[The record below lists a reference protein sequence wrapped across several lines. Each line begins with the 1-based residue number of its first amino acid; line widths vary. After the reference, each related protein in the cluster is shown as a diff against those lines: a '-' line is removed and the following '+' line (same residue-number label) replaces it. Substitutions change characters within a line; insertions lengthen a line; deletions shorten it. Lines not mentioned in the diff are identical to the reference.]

1 MKMTNFAADRKYV
14 RDGYAFL
21 NKQLEKMDDKL
32 LEPLSSTS
40 WPRDMPVVTGGGFLE
55 NVASVDV
62 TYATTGGDEDSLI
75 AEQANDIPVMQ
86 ADFGKT
92 VWKTFNWAHYMT
104 VPYLQKEKLTSIGLN
119 IEETLNKGVRL
130 YYDKTVDRSV
140 YRGLTKVGTTG
151 LLNNS
156 TVTRYSVPN
165 ATGGSDGLWA
175 HKNADEIL
183 YDVNY
188 IINAIW
194 EANDM
199 SFDGLA
205 NHILV
210 PPAQF
215 SALATRKV
223 GDTGDKTI
231 LTFIMEN
238 NIAKTQGRELVISP
252 CKWCKGQGTGNT
264 DRMVAYVN
272 DEERICFNITSPL
285 HRLTT
290 EITQLQYKTPFVSQ
304 FSEVRFLYPT
314 TVMYA
319 DGI

>member
-1 MKMTNFAADRKYV
+1 MGKSMYAADRKYV
-14 RDGYAFL
+14 QDGYTFL
-21 NKQLEKMDDKL
+21 TKQLEKMDKKL

-40 WPRDMPVVTGGGFLE
+40 WPRDMPVITGGGFVE
-55 NVASVDV
+55 NIASVDV

-75 AEQANDIPVMQ
+75 AEQTNDIPVMQ

-92 VWKTFNWAHYMT
+92 TWKAFNWAHYMN

-151 LLNNS
+151 LLNNAG
-156 TVTRYSVPN
+156 VTRVTAPTG
-165 ATGGSDGLWA
+165 ATSSAVDWA
-175 HKNADEIL
+175 HKTPDEIL

-188 IINAIW
+188 IINAVW

-199 SFDGLA
+199 AEDGLV
-205 NHILV
+205 NHILIPSEQYSSLV
-210 PPAQF
+210 
-215 SALATRKV
+215 SRKV
-223 GDTGDKTI
+223 GVTGDKSIMTYI
-231 LTFIMEN
+231 LEN
-238 NIAKTQGRELVISP
+238 NIAKTQGHELVISP
-252 CKWCKGQGTGNT
+252 CKWCKGVGAGTT
-264 DRMVAYVN
+264 DRLVAYIN
-272 DEERICFNITSPL
+272 DEERVCFNITSPL

-290 EITQLQYKTPFVSQ
+290 EVTQLQYKTPFVSQ
-304 FSEVRFLYPT
+304 FSEVRFKYPT
-314 TVMYA
+314 TCMYV